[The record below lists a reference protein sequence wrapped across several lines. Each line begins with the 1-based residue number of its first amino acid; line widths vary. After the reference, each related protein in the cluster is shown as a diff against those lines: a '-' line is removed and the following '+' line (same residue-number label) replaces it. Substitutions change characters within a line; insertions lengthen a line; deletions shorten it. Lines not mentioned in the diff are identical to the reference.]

1 MHTNRT
7 MIRLLGYMSLLCV
20 STHVLAQPASE
31 IYLFDL
37 KIKKD
42 KITLS
47 NGKNITNHNGYDN
60 QPFFHTNEPLI
71 YYTQADTSGRTDIM
85 VYDYSKNS
93 TGKITETSE
102 REYSPTL
109 TPDGKFLSCIIQRDD
124 GVQDLGKYPVA
135 GGPPVVLID
144 NLKVGY
150 HAWVSGTD
158 LILFVLGEP
167 NTLRWYSLS
176 NKRDTILA
184 GNIGRSLHKIPKT
197 DDMSFVDKSADRW
210 LIKKLDTKTKNI
222 SNITTSLPGREDLS
236 WTPDGK
242 IIMSDGEKLFY
253 FHPGGL
259 DVWTEVEGMS
269 TLKLKGITRLSV
281 NKKGD
286 KIAIVA
292 TE

>member
-7 MIRLLGYMSLLCV
+7 MIRLLSYMSLLCV
-20 STHVLAQPASE
+20 SANVLAQPASE

-60 QPFFHTNEPLI
+60 QPFFLPNEPLI
-71 YYTQADTSGRTDIM
+71 YYTQADTSGRTDIIA
-85 VYDYSKNS
+85 YDYSKNS
-93 TGKITETSE
+93 TKKVTETSE

-109 TPDGKFLSCIIQRDD
+109 TPDGKFLSCIIQRDN

-150 HAWVSGTD
+150 HAWVNSTH

-184 GNIGRSLHKIPKT
+184 GSIGRSLHKIPKT
-197 DDMSFVDKSADRW
+197 DDMSFVDKSADTW
-210 LIKKLDTKTKNI
+210 LIKKLDTKTK
-222 SNITTSLPGREDLS
+222 STSDITLSLPGREDLS
-236 WTPDGK
+236 WTPHGK
-242 IIMSDGEKLFY
+242 IIMSDGEKLYY
-253 FHPGGL
+253 FDAGRSET
-259 DVWTEVEGMS
+259 WKEVEGMS

-292 TE
+292 AE